1 MHACAAR
8 TKVLV
13 GNRRATLRNP
23 EAPNCAGTQPLA
35 GNPRV
40 TTLLRDSSGP
50 FLGARVLVRKK
61 KKVLVR
67 LFVGATLVQIMK

>member
-1 MHACAAR
+1 MHACVAR
-8 TKVLV
+8 TKPLV

-40 TTLLRDSSGP
+40 TTLLRDSPGP
-50 FLGARVLVRKK
+50 FLGARVLVGKK
-61 KKVLVR
+61 NLIR
-67 LFVGATLVQIMK
+67 LFVGATLVLIMK